1 MNVKNILHLLIAQ
14 GTVIKMNIINN
25 TVKIAS
31 IYP

>member
-14 GTVIKMNIINN
+14 GTVITMNIINN